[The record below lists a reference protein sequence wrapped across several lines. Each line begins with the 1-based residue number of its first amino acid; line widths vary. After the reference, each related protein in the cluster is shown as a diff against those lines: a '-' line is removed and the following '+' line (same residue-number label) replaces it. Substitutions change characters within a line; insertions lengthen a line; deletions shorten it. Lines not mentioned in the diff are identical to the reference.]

1 MTDPTSPSGGDQN
14 WWHNDP
20 SGDPPAAPA
29 DAPSGG
35 WRKPHQDSPSDAQPG
50 DPLQQAG
57 TAPSDP
63 APAGQSPGTSAQPGP
78 DQQPPYGQS
87 QGGPAPYGQGPAGQ
101 PSHGQGLGAP
111 SSYGQGATGQS
122 QHGPGPSGQ
131 SPYGQ
136 GPAAQPPYGQGPA
149 AQPPYGQGPA
159 AQPPYGQGPA
169 AQPPYGQGA
178 TEQAPYGQVPFGQ
191 PRQVPPYRPDDTRP
205 LFAPDGT
212 NAAPYGGQHPSGQGF
227 APGQVQPGFPGGPQY
242 PGGPHPGGPL
252 PGGPGPGNPSRKR
265 AWILGGAAALVVAL
279 VAGGAVAVTNRDSE
293 VPVTDA
299 SSQASES
306 GPTAPIPTGSFT
318 DGLSSTAPTPSKQ
331 APAERKRTQA
341 DVDRGLLI
349 YDDVY
354 IQPAKGW
361 RKTRKTKTVIWLTA
375 RGKGIVVAE
384 VDPFGVNASTAV
396 QQMVASEIKG
406 DKMVGVRKGPV
417 RKLKPSNSNIASEAE
432 MNFSGRVRVNGV
444 SISLAGKCRTMTG
457 VESIHNVTVSVC
469 AVALKADYQP
479 TFKDA
484 VKMAASVARSI

>member
-20 SGDPPAAPA
+20 SGDPPAAPP

-63 APAGQSPGTSAQPGP
+63 APVGQSPGTSAQPGRA
-78 DQQPPYGQS
+78 QQPPYGQS
-87 QGGPAPYGQGPAGQ
+87 
-101 PSHGQGLGAP
+101 
-111 SSYGQGATGQS
+111 
-122 QHGPGPSGQ
+122 
-131 SPYGQ
+131 
-136 GPAAQPPYGQGPA
+136 
-149 AQPPYGQGPA
+149 
-159 AQPPYGQGPA
+159 PA

-178 TEQAPYGQVPFGQ
+178 TGQAPYGQVPFGQ
-191 PRQVPPYRPDDTRP
+191 PGQVPPYRPDDTRP

-212 NAAPYGGQHPSGQGF
+212 NAAPYGGQHPGGQGF

-252 PGGPGPGNPSRKR
+252 PGGPSRKR

-299 SSQASES
+299 SSQAIES

-331 APAERKRTQA
+331 APAQRKRT
-341 DVDRGLLI
+341 
-349 YDDVY
+349 
-354 IQPAKGW
+354 
-361 RKTRKTKTVIWLTA
+361 
-375 RGKGIVVAE
+375 
-384 VDPFGVNASTAV
+384 
-396 QQMVASEIKG
+396 
-406 DKMVGVRKGPV
+406 
-417 RKLKPSNSNIASEAE
+417 
-432 MNFSGRVRVNGV
+432 
-444 SISLAGKCRTMTG
+444 
-457 VESIHNVTVSVC
+457 
-469 AVALKADYQP
+469 
-479 TFKDA
+479 
-484 VKMAASVARSI
+484 